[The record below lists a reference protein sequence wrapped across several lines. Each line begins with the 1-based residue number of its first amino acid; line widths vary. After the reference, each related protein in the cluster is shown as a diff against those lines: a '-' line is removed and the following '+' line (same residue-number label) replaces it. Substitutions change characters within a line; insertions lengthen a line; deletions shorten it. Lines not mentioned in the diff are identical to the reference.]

1 MKTLLFFTYPAS
13 RKMHGKARLLR
24 SNFSNLK
31 VEFHLTVSKKGK
43 FSSKMESTWKCVVT
57 MNKQQLDIIAV
68 IIIDVNITKWSTINR
83 ICILNWLS
91 SIREA
96 DVVMPKLYN
105 AKFNKQFAFTRI
117 GRNFI
122 CFLSFIFES
131 ICQLFLILPQ
141 ENKMEQYILPLS
153 VWKLKHTSLLVA
165 LHFGWLVLTTEG
177 R

>member
-1 MKTLLFFTYPAS
+1 
-13 RKMHGKARLLR
+13 MHGKARLLR
-24 SNFSNLK
+24 SNFSNLI

-43 FSSKMESTWKCVVT
+43 FSSKMESRWKCVVT

-68 IIIDVNITKWSTINR
+68 MISDVNITKWSTINR
-83 ICILNWLS
+83 ICTLNWLS

-122 CFLSFIFES
+122 RFLSFIIES
-131 ICQLFLILPQ
+131 ICQLFFILPQ
-141 ENKMEQYILPLS
+141 ENKMEHYILPLS
-153 VWKLKHTSLLVA
+153 V
-165 LHFGWLVLTTEG
+165 
-177 R
+177 